1 MHENPTYF
9 ELRGYR
15 VFVDL
20 NEIANDGK
28 KEKLTPKEMEV
39 LVILYQNMGKTV
51 SRQFLLESVWGER
64 YANDLGLTQAI
75 SRLRQL
81 FKDDRRAPS
90 LIKTIP
96 KKGYHLIAQTD
107 AFKEDKAD
115 KITRNTI
122 RWSRDKK
129 ILMFLILLLL
139 IVLILF
145 LTIKDIRIRVG
156 NE

>member
-1 MHENPTYF
+1 MHENPTSF
-9 ELRGYR
+9 ELRGHR

-20 NEIANDGK
+20 NEIAIDGK
-28 KEKLTPKEMEV
+28 REKLTPKEMEV

-51 SRQFLLESVWGER
+51 SRQSLLELVWGER

-81 FKDDRRAPS
+81 FKDDRKNPL

-96 KKGYHLIAQTD
+96 KKGYHLIAQEDVFT
-107 AFKEDKAD
+107 KDKAKSIPGD
-115 KITRNTI
+115 SSRYHRNHRTLI
-122 RWSRDKK
+122 
-129 ILMFLILLLL
+129 FLIVLLL

-145 LTIKDIRIRVG
+145 LSIKDIRIRVG